1 MDEFRARAR
10 LPHLDVEI
18 RHRRLPE
25 DEGEE
30 VQLSLRATPSLEIA
44 ARTLAP
50 VAWAWLAMSPY
61 VLWQRTMQAWLLA
74 PWRPPFALPPADPQ
88 QPVDDPGLPSRN
100 VHPFPGAP
108 QCDR

>member
-30 VQLSLRATPSLEIA
+30 IQLSLRASPSLEIA
-44 ARTLAP
+44 TRSLMPA
-50 VAWAWLAMSPY
+50 AWAWLALSPY
-61 VLWQRTMQAWLLA
+61 VAWQRAMQAWLLA
-74 PWRPPFALPPADPQ
+74 PLRAPLGLPPPDLD
-88 QPVDDPGLPSRN
+88 QPEDESSPASRN
-100 VHPFPGAP
+100 VHPFPAP
-108 QCDR
+108 PQRDR

>member
-44 ARTLAP
+44 SRALAP
-50 VAWAWLAMSPY
+50 AAWAWLALSPY
-61 VLWQRTMQAWLLA
+61 VVWQRTMQAWLLA
-74 PWRPPFALPPADPQ
+74 PWRPPFGLRPPDAE
-88 QPVDDPGLPSRN
+88 QPGDDPTLPSRN
-100 VHPFPGAP
+100 VHPFPRP
-108 QCDR
+108 EERDR